1 MEQDDIKKIFDDF
14 APELDSDE
22 NFMAIFQRNINA
34 AELIRRHS
42 ILMRRRNKRALVFA
56 SLAGFVIGVLFSLAL
71 PWVSGI
77 VEGIHLNADSPLL
90 LCKILD
96 NWTLAAWTFIA
107 VSSMFVSYNVYDTY
121 VSFVSD
127 DSCRP

>member
-42 ILMRRRNKRALVFA
+42 ILMRRRNKRALVIA

-77 VEGIHLNADSPLL
+77 VEGIHLNA
-90 LCKILD
+90 
-96 NWTLAAWTFIA
+96 
-107 VSSMFVSYNVYDTY
+107 
-121 VSFVSD
+121 SFALQNFG
-127 DSCRP
+127 